1 MRSSLLVLLSFTALL
16 GCGSDVSI
24 GKVTVDRDSDG
35 YDETVDCDDSRVTVN
50 PDAPELCDGL
60 DNDCDEAIDED
71 ATDAGTFYADNDTDG
86 DGYSAEVDDCD
97 DSDASVNPGAI
108 DTVDDGVDSNCD
120 GDDNT

>member
-1 MRSSLLVLLSFTALL
+1 MPTLKSCPRCAQL
-16 GCGSDVSI
+16 I
-24 GKVTVDRDSDG
+24 H
-35 YDETVDCDDSRVTVN
+35 
-50 PDAPELCDGL
+50 
-60 DNDCDEAIDED
+60 ED
-71 ATDAGTFYADNDTDG
+71 ARCCPFCCAKRSTVSGTAAMALMGLALSASACAQDLYGIAYTDEDG